1 MDPILIGSIGLA
13 GMFLMIA
20 LHVPI
25 GIAMGLTGF
34 FGVGFLIG
42 FEPAASLLGTEP
54 SAAIANEGLA
64 VLALFLL
71 MGSFAGAAGLSA
83 DLYRLAYAFIGHRPG
98 GLAMATIGGCAGF
111 GAVCGSSVATA
122 ATFSR
127 MALPEMLSR
136 GYQPTL
142 ASGCIAAG
150 GTLGMIIPPSV
161 VMILYAI
168 LTEEDIITLF
178 AASFIP
184 GLLAVVFYFITIS
197 IYVRLNPEAG
207 PPGERIPWKER
218 LVILKECWGVVFLAT
233 VVSGG
238 IYTGIFTVTE
248 AAAVGASLAILFTI
262 FRGNMTKDIFLQSL
276 GETAAN
282 TGMIY
287 IIIMGAAVFS
297 YFVTLSHMPEEVVE
311 GIKSLGLP
319 PLLIILLFELMF
331 LVLGSIFDTV
341 AAMVITLPF
350 VYPVIVDI
358 GYDPVWWGV
367 INVIAMEIGMITP
380 PIGINVFVL
389 HGIAKDIELSQVFRG
404 IIPFFFADVARLLLL
419 TLFPAIVLWLPQ
431 LWGLM

>member
-1 MDPILIGSIGLA
+1 MDPIVVGSLGML
-13 GMFLMIA
+13 GMFVTILM
-20 LHVPI
+20 HVPI

-34 FGVGFLIG
+34 FGVGILIG
-42 FEPAASLLGTEP
+42 WGPAISLLATEP
-54 SAAIANEGLA
+54 SATIANESLA
-64 VLALFLL
+64 VVALFLL

-83 DLYRLAYAFIGHRPG
+83 DLYRLAYAAIGHRRG

-184 GLLAVVFYFITIS
+184 GLLAVAFYFVTIS
-197 IYVRLNPEAG
+197 IYVRAYPDSGPAG
-207 PPGERIPWKER
+207 EKMTWPERIQ
-218 LVILKECWGVVFLAT
+218 VFKECWGVVFLAT
-233 VVSGG
+233 VVSVG
-238 IYTGIFTVTE
+238 IYSGIFTVTE
-248 AAAVGASLAILFTI
+248 AAAVGASLAIFFTI
-262 FRGNMTKDIFLQSL
+262 IRGRMSKASFLENL
-276 GETAAN
+276 GDTAAN
-282 TGMIY
+282 TGLIY
-287 IIIMGAAVFS
+287 LIIMGASVFS
-297 YFVTLSHMPEEVVE
+297 YFVTLSHMPGEVVDA
-311 GIKSLGLP
+311 INAAGLHP
-319 PLLIILLFELMF
+319 LIIIFLFELMF
-331 LVLGSIFDTV
+331 LILGSIFDTV

-350 VYPVIVDI
+350 VYPVIVDL

-380 PIGINVFVL
+380 PIGMNVFVL
-389 HGIAKDIELSQVFRG
+389 HGIAKDIPLVSVFKG

-419 TLFPAIVLWLPQ
+419 TLFPSIVLWLPKA
-431 LWGLM
+431 WGLM